1 MNLLNTCNFTKPNF
15 PFEFLNT
22 QTKVEEEIEKNLEG
36 PNVRVIK
43 STEGLLDVEE
53 PALVLTEIDGVA
65 ALEVDL
71 DEDQTLV
78 VLALNGLEEAASA

>member
-15 PFEFLNT
+15 PFEFLNN